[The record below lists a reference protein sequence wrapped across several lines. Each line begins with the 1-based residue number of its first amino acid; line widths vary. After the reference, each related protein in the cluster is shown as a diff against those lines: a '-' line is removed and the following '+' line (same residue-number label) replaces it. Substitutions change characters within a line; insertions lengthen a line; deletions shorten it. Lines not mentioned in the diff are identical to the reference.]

1 MIAHES
7 RLSMHQ
13 ERRRPATRVTLKFV
27 SFAQDLNQLL
37 PADLPHREACIAG
50 AASHLELIM
59 EMNRHFNL
67 TRILNPREAAIK
79 HVLDSVLPWHLFAG
93 AKQIADAGSG
103 AGFPGIPLALVMPD
117 THFTLIESTQK
128 KASFIASAL
137 ETLAIRNAN
146 AVPERAEA
154 YLASHP
160 VDIITARAVAPLSRA
175 IPLFAP
181 ALRKG
186 TRLLL
191 YKGPDAQNEIIE
203 ARSEPKNA
211 KWNMKI
217 VFSYELPDSLGT
229 RHIVE
234 VTR

>member
-1 MIAHES
+1 M
-7 RLSMHQ
+7 
-13 ERRRPATRVTLKFV
+13 PFATE
-27 SFAQDLNQLL
+27 LNQIL
-37 PADLPHREACIAG
+37 PADLPHREECIAG
-50 AASHLELIM
+50 AARHLEMIV
-59 EMNRHFNL
+59 EANRNFNL

-79 HVLDSVLPWHLFAG
+79 HVLDSVLPWTLFQG
-93 AKQIADAGSG
+93 AKRIVDAGSG

-128 KASFIASAL
+128 KAAFIAAAIAAL
-137 ETLAIRNAN
+137 ALPNAE

-154 YLASHP
+154 YVAAQP

-186 TRLLL
+186 ARLLL
-191 YKGPDAQNEIIE
+191 YKGPDAENEILE
-203 ARSEPKNA
+203 ARLEPKSA
-211 KWNMKI
+211 KWNI
-217 VFSYELPDSLGT
+217 RIIFEYDLPDAMGS
-229 RHIVE
+229 RRIIE